1 MSVKQKAE
9 VSKPSAGYSTTRHA
23 GKDNIA
29 APANAGVTPD
39 PQKDAYDQKHGRF
52 SGSNKPE
59 AGARDR
65 GKDPKNAS
73 KPEGGG
79 AAIPKEHLHLDK
91 AAFEKSRKHE
101 PKSKGKYYQDGS
113 TTTKC

>member
-1 MSVKQKAE
+1 MSKK
-9 VSKPSAGYSTTRHA
+9 Y
-23 GKDNIA
+23 KDGRDDTPN
-29 APANAGVTPD
+29 APNAGVKLHPE
-39 PQKDAYDQKHGRF
+39 KAAYDQKHGR
-52 SGSNKPE
+52 SGLNKPE

-73 KPEGGG
+73 KPEGGD

-91 AAFEKSRKHE
+91 AAFEESRKHE
-101 PKSKGKYYQDGS
+101 PKPKGKYYQDGS